1 MKKPLVTR
9 NDIAEAIALHTACM
23 PTREIPGA
31 IANYFMITRRFYT
44 RTDKAVIN
52 RLLIAEIRDYL
63 IEQGRLRYATVAA
76 EMRKEAHRMTG
87 NNLNVEKTAPV
98 ASATPSPA
106 VNVIS
111 NTGDTIDSQTLLKM
125 VNEAR
130 KLCGEPEVRNNKF
143 IEKILDELEGEDGYT
158 KSATVPP
165 GGGTPMVVITMTYK
179 QALRVAARESKAV
192 RRSLHTMIQALEPIN
207 VENHPDE
214 IPVLEWQGVRVVTT
228 ETLAR
233 GYGTTPTRI
242 QQNYNR
248 NEERFV
254 EGKHFFKIKGDEIK
268 SLRLSF
274 SELQISPKTRS
285 LILWTERGAARMSKI
300 VDTEQA
306 WAFFEKLEDSYF
318 RQKEQQPVAIPQ
330 TLPEALRLAA
340 ELAEQ
345 KQLLE
350 QKTHQLNQQLVAAA
364 PKVDFA
370 DRVSAANGILIG
382 NFAKVV
388 GLKQNALFSWLRQN
402 GILMAFGARK
412 NVPRQQYI
420 NAGYFT
426 VKEVVLDDENG
437 YQIRLTPQLTG
448 KGQQWLTRKLL
459 DAGLLKPVAIG

>member
-1 MKKPLVTR
+1 MKTPLVTR
-9 NDIAEAIALHTACM
+9 NEIAEAIALHTACM

-87 NNLNVEKTAPV
+87 NNLNVEKPAPV
-98 ASATPSPA
+98 ASATPAPA
-106 VNVIS
+106 VNIIP
-111 NTGDTIDSQTLLKM
+111 NTGDTIDSLTLLKM

-143 IEKILDELEGEDGYT
+143 IEKILDELDGEHYT
-158 KSATVPP
+158 KSVVEKMNKTS
-165 GGGTPMVVITMTYK
+165 MLVITMTFK

-192 RRSLHTMIQALEPIN
+192 RRSLIDKLE
-207 VENHPDE
+207 
-214 IPVLEWQGVRVVTT
+214 
-228 ETLAR
+228 
-233 GYGTTPTRI
+233 
-242 QQNYNR
+242 
-248 NEERFV
+248 
-254 EGKHFFKIKGDEIK
+254 
-268 SLRLSF
+268 
-274 SELQISPKTRS
+274 ELQQANSPTPS
-285 LILWTERGAARMSKI
+285 
-300 VDTEQA
+300 
-306 WAFFEKLEDSYF
+306 
-318 RQKEQQPVAIPQ
+318 IPQ

-345 KQLLE
+345 KMQLE
-350 QKTHQLNQQLVAAA
+350 QQLVAAA

-426 VKEVVLDDENG
+426 VKEVVL
-437 YQIRLTPQLTG
+437 
-448 KGQQWLTRKLL
+448 
-459 DAGLLKPVAIG
+459 

>member
-52 RLLIAEIRDYL
+52 KLLIAEIRDYL

-87 NNLNVEKTAPV
+87 NNLNVEKPAPV
-98 ASATPSPA
+98 ASATPAPA
-106 VNVIS
+106 VNIIP
-111 NTGDTIDSQTLLKM
+111 NTGDTIDSLTLLKM

-143 IEKILDELEGEDGYT
+143 IEKILDELDGEHYT
-158 KSATVPP
+158 KSVVEKMNKTS
-165 GGGTPMVVITMTYK
+165 MLVITMTFK

-192 RRSLHTMIQALEPIN
+192 RRSLIDKLE
-207 VENHPDE
+207 
-214 IPVLEWQGVRVVTT
+214 
-228 ETLAR
+228 
-233 GYGTTPTRI
+233 
-242 QQNYNR
+242 
-248 NEERFV
+248 
-254 EGKHFFKIKGDEIK
+254 
-268 SLRLSF
+268 
-274 SELQISPKTRS
+274 ELQQANSPTPS
-285 LILWTERGAARMSKI
+285 
-300 VDTEQA
+300 
-306 WAFFEKLEDSYF
+306 
-318 RQKEQQPVAIPQ
+318 IPQ

-345 KQLLE
+345 KMQLE
-350 QKTHQLNQQLVAAA
+350 QQLVAAA

-370 DRVSAANGILIG
+370 DRVSVANGILIG

>member
-1 MKKPLVTR
+1 MKTPLVTR
-9 NDIAEAIALHTACM
+9 NEIAEAIALHTTCM

-76 EMRKEAHRMTG
+76 EMRKEARRMTG
-87 NNLNVEKTAPV
+87 NNLNVEKPAPV

-111 NTGDTIDSQTLLKM
+111 NTGDTIDSLTLLKM

-143 IEKILDELEGEDGYT
+143 IEKILDELDGEHYT
-158 KSATVPP
+158 KSVVEKMNKTS
-165 GGGTPMVVITMTYK
+165 MLVITMTFK

-192 RRSLHTMIQALEPIN
+192 RRSLIDKLE
-207 VENHPDE
+207 
-214 IPVLEWQGVRVVTT
+214 
-228 ETLAR
+228 
-233 GYGTTPTRI
+233 
-242 QQNYNR
+242 
-248 NEERFV
+248 
-254 EGKHFFKIKGDEIK
+254 
-268 SLRLSF
+268 
-274 SELQISPKTRS
+274 ELQQANSPTPS
-285 LILWTERGAARMSKI
+285 
-300 VDTEQA
+300 
-306 WAFFEKLEDSYF
+306 
-318 RQKEQQPVAIPQ
+318 IPQ

-345 KQLLE
+345 KMQLE
-350 QKTHQLNQQLVAAA
+350 QQLVAAA

>member
-1 MKKPLVTR
+1 MKTPLVTR
-9 NDIAEAIALHTACM
+9 NEIAEAIALHTACM

-87 NNLNVEKTAPV
+87 NNLNVEKPAPV
-98 ASATPSPA
+98 ASATPAPA
-106 VNVIS
+106 VNIIP
-111 NTGDTIDSQTLLKM
+111 NTGDTIDSLTLLKM

-130 KLCGEPEVRNNKF
+130 KLCSEKPVRNNDF
-143 IEKILDELEGEDGYT
+143 IARVKDELDGEGYEIF
-158 KSATVPP
+158 V
-165 GGGTPMVVITMTYK
+165 TPMDKKKGGADQVVIVMTYK

-192 RRSLHTMIQALEPIN
+192 RRSLIDKLE
-207 VENHPDE
+207 
-214 IPVLEWQGVRVVTT
+214 
-228 ETLAR
+228 
-233 GYGTTPTRI
+233 
-242 QQNYNR
+242 
-248 NEERFV
+248 
-254 EGKHFFKIKGDEIK
+254 
-268 SLRLSF
+268 
-274 SELQISPKTRS
+274 ELQQANSPAPS
-285 LILWTERGAARMSKI
+285 
-300 VDTEQA
+300 
-306 WAFFEKLEDSYF
+306 
-318 RQKEQQPVAIPQ
+318 IPQ

-345 KQLLE
+345 KMQLE
-350 QKTHQLNQQLVAAA
+350 QQLVAAA

-402 GILMAFGARK
+402 DILMAFGARK

>member
-52 RLLIAEIRDYL
+52 KLLIAEIRDYL

-76 EMRKEAHRMTG
+76 EMRKEARRMTG
-87 NNLNVEKTAPV
+87 NNLNVEKPAPV

-111 NTGDTIDSQTLLKM
+111 NTGDTIDSLTLLKM

-143 IEKILDELEGEDGYT
+143 IEKILDELDGEHYT
-158 KSATVPP
+158 KSVVEKMNKTS
-165 GGGTPMVVITMTYK
+165 MLVITMTFK

-192 RRSLHTMIQALEPIN
+192 RRSLIDKLE
-207 VENHPDE
+207 
-214 IPVLEWQGVRVVTT
+214 
-228 ETLAR
+228 
-233 GYGTTPTRI
+233 
-242 QQNYNR
+242 
-248 NEERFV
+248 
-254 EGKHFFKIKGDEIK
+254 
-268 SLRLSF
+268 
-274 SELQISPKTRS
+274 ELQQANSPAPS
-285 LILWTERGAARMSKI
+285 
-300 VDTEQA
+300 
-306 WAFFEKLEDSYF
+306 
-318 RQKEQQPVAIPQ
+318 IPQ

-345 KQLLE
+345 KMQLE
-350 QKTHQLNQQLVAAA
+350 QQLVAAA

-370 DRVSAANGILIG
+370 DRVSVANGIMIG

>member
-1 MKKPLVTR
+1 MRTSLVTR
-9 NDIAEAIALHTACM
+9 EEMIEAIEQHTACIS
-23 PTREIPGA
+23 TRDIPGV
-31 IANYFMITRRFYT
+31 IANYFMITKKLYRRK
-44 RTDKAVIN
+44 DKNAVHRI
-52 RLLIAEIRDYL
+52 LLSDISEYL
-63 IEQGRLRYATVAA
+63 LEQGHLNYATVAA
-76 EMRKEAHRMTG
+76 ETRKEAHRMKAT
-87 NNLNVEKTAPV
+87 NVK
-98 ASATPSPA
+98 S
-106 VNVIS
+106 
-111 NTGDTIDSQTLLKM
+111 
-125 VNEAR
+125 
-130 KLCGEPEVRNNKF
+130 
-143 IEKILDELEGEDGYT
+143 EKINTPLVQESEL
-158 KSATVPP
+158 
-165 GGGTPMVVITMTYK
+165 VVV
-179 QALRVAARESKAV
+179 QS
-192 RRSLHTMIQALEPIN
+192 Q
-207 VENHPDE
+207 PDE

-228 ETLAR
+228 KILAK
-233 GYGTTPTRI
+233 GYGTDADNI
-242 QQNYNR
+242 KKNFSR
-248 NEERFV
+248 NAERFC
-254 EGKHFFKIKGDEIK
+254 EGKHFYKVIGDDLNN
-268 SLRLSF
+268 LRVTLSN
-274 SELQISPKTRS
+274 SQNPISPKARS
-285 LILWTERGAARMSKI
+285 LILWTERGAARHAKMLET
-300 VDTEQA
+300 DQA

-350 QKTHQLNQQLVAAA
+350 QTPHQLNQQLVAAA

>member
-9 NDIAEAIALHTACM
+9 NDITEAIALHTACM

-52 RLLIAEIRDYL
+52 KLLIAEIRDYL

-87 NNLNVEKTAPV
+87 NNLNVEKPAPV
-98 ASATPSPA
+98 ASATPAPA
-106 VNVIS
+106 VNIIP
-111 NTGDTIDSQTLLKM
+111 NTGDTIDSLTLLKM

-143 IEKILDELEGEDGYT
+143 IEKILDELDGEHYT
-158 KSATVPP
+158 KSVVEKMNKTS
-165 GGGTPMVVITMTYK
+165 MLVITMTFK

-192 RRSLHTMIQALEPIN
+192 RRSLIDKLE
-207 VENHPDE
+207 
-214 IPVLEWQGVRVVTT
+214 
-228 ETLAR
+228 
-233 GYGTTPTRI
+233 
-242 QQNYNR
+242 
-248 NEERFV
+248 
-254 EGKHFFKIKGDEIK
+254 
-268 SLRLSF
+268 
-274 SELQISPKTRS
+274 ELQQANSPTPS
-285 LILWTERGAARMSKI
+285 
-300 VDTEQA
+300 
-306 WAFFEKLEDSYF
+306 
-318 RQKEQQPVAIPQ
+318 IPQ

-345 KQLLE
+345 KMQLE
-350 QKTHQLNQQLVAAA
+350 QQLVAAA

-370 DRVSAANGILIG
+370 DRVSVANGILIG

>member
-1 MKKPLVTR
+1 MKTPLVTR
-9 NDIAEAIALHTACM
+9 NEIAEAIALHTICM

-52 RLLIAEIRDYL
+52 KLLIAEIRDYL

-98 ASATPSPA
+98 TSATPAPA
-106 VNVIS
+106 VNIIP
-111 NTGDTIDSQTLLKM
+111 NTGDTIDSLTLLKM

-143 IEKILDELEGEDGYT
+143 IEKILDELDGEHYT
-158 KSATVPP
+158 KSVVEKMNKTS
-165 GGGTPMVVITMTYK
+165 MLVITMTFK
-179 QALRVAARESKAV
+179 QAMRVAARESKAV
-192 RRSLHTMIQALEPIN
+192 RRSLIDKLE
-207 VENHPDE
+207 
-214 IPVLEWQGVRVVTT
+214 
-228 ETLAR
+228 
-233 GYGTTPTRI
+233 
-242 QQNYNR
+242 
-248 NEERFV
+248 
-254 EGKHFFKIKGDEIK
+254 
-268 SLRLSF
+268 
-274 SELQISPKTRS
+274 ELQQANSPAPS
-285 LILWTERGAARMSKI
+285 
-300 VDTEQA
+300 
-306 WAFFEKLEDSYF
+306 
-318 RQKEQQPVAIPQ
+318 IPQ

-345 KQLLE
+345 KMQLE
-350 QKTHQLNQQLVAAA
+350 QHLVAAA

-370 DRVSAANGILIG
+370 DRVSVANGILIG

>member
-1 MKKPLVTR
+1 MKTPLVTR
-9 NDIAEAIALHTACM
+9 NEIAEAIALHTTCM

-76 EMRKEAHRMTG
+76 EMRKEARRMTG
-87 NNLNVEKTAPV
+87 NNLNVEKPAPV

-111 NTGDTIDSQTLLKM
+111 NTGDTIDSLTLLKM

-143 IEKILDELEGEDGYT
+143 IEKILDELDGEHYT
-158 KSATVPP
+158 KSVVEKMNKTS
-165 GGGTPMVVITMTYK
+165 MLVITMTFK
-179 QALRVAARESKAV
+179 QALRVAARESKVV
-192 RRSLHTMIQALEPIN
+192 RRSLIDKLE
-207 VENHPDE
+207 
-214 IPVLEWQGVRVVTT
+214 
-228 ETLAR
+228 
-233 GYGTTPTRI
+233 
-242 QQNYNR
+242 
-248 NEERFV
+248 
-254 EGKHFFKIKGDEIK
+254 
-268 SLRLSF
+268 
-274 SELQISPKTRS
+274 ELQQANSPAPS
-285 LILWTERGAARMSKI
+285 
-300 VDTEQA
+300 
-306 WAFFEKLEDSYF
+306 
-318 RQKEQQPVAIPQ
+318 IPQ

-345 KQLLE
+345 KMQLE
-350 QKTHQLNQQLVAAA
+350 QQLVAAA

-370 DRVSAANGILIG
+370 DRVSVANGILIG

>member
-1 MKKPLVTR
+1 MVNANPCARPEFIWRFYSCKKHHYHFVIAATEDEARSQLPDGPCIFTARFSTNSRNSLSYWNLPFSADVQGGVMKKPLVTR
-9 NDIAEAIALHTACM
+9 NEIAEAIALHTACM

-31 IANYFMITRRFYT
+31 IANYFMITKRFYT
-44 RTDKAVIN
+44 RIDKAVIN
-52 RLLIAEIRDYL
+52 KLLIAEIRDYL
-63 IEQGRLRYATVAA
+63 IEQGRLRFATVAA

-87 NNLNVEKTAPV
+87 NNLNVEKPAPV
-98 ASATPSPA
+98 TSATPAPA
-106 VNVIS
+106 VNIIP
-111 NTGDTIDSQTLLKM
+111 NTGDTIDSLTLLKM

-130 KLCGEPEVRNNKF
+130 KLCSEKPVRNNDF
-143 IEKILDELEGEDGYT
+143 IARVKDELDGEGYEIF
-158 KSATVPP
+158 V
-165 GGGTPMVVITMTYK
+165 TPMDKKKGGADQVVIVMTYK

-192 RRSLHTMIQALEPIN
+192 RRSLIDKLE
-207 VENHPDE
+207 
-214 IPVLEWQGVRVVTT
+214 
-228 ETLAR
+228 
-233 GYGTTPTRI
+233 
-242 QQNYNR
+242 
-248 NEERFV
+248 
-254 EGKHFFKIKGDEIK
+254 
-268 SLRLSF
+268 
-274 SELQISPKTRS
+274 ELQQANSPAPS
-285 LILWTERGAARMSKI
+285 
-300 VDTEQA
+300 
-306 WAFFEKLEDSYF
+306 
-318 RQKEQQPVAIPQ
+318 IPQ

-345 KQLLE
+345 KMQLE
-350 QKTHQLNQQLVAAA
+350 QQLVAAA

-370 DRVSAANGILIG
+370 DRVSVANGILIG

>member
-9 NDIAEAIALHTACM
+9 NEIAEAIALHTTCM

-31 IANYFMITRRFYT
+31 IANYFMITRGFYT

-76 EMRKEAHRMTG
+76 EMRKEAHRMTS
-87 NNLNVEKTAPV
+87 NNLNVKKPASV

-125 VNEAR
+125 VNDAR
-130 KLCGEPEVRNNKF
+130 KLCRENEIRNNDFLNRIK
-143 IEKILDELEGEDGYT
+143 DELDGEFYET
-158 KSATVPP
+158 FVKSH
-165 GGGTPMVVITMTYK
+165 GTRAGRSFEVITMTYK

-192 RRSLHTMIQALEPIN
+192 RRSLIDKLE
-207 VENHPDE
+207 
-214 IPVLEWQGVRVVTT
+214 
-228 ETLAR
+228 
-233 GYGTTPTRI
+233 
-242 QQNYNR
+242 
-248 NEERFV
+248 
-254 EGKHFFKIKGDEIK
+254 
-268 SLRLSF
+268 
-274 SELQISPKTRS
+274 ELQQANSPTPS
-285 LILWTERGAARMSKI
+285 
-300 VDTEQA
+300 
-306 WAFFEKLEDSYF
+306 
-318 RQKEQQPVAIPQ
+318 IPQ

-345 KQLLE
+345 KMQLE
-350 QKTHQLNQQLVAAA
+350 QQLVAAA

>member
-87 NNLNVEKTAPV
+87 NNLNVEKPAPV
-98 ASATPSPA
+98 TSATPAPA
-106 VNVIS
+106 VNIIP
-111 NTGDTIDSQTLLKM
+111 NTGDTIDSLTLLKM

-130 KLCGEPEVRNNKF
+130 KLCSEKPVRNNDF
-143 IEKILDELEGEDGYT
+143 IARVKDELDGEGYEIF
-158 KSATVPP
+158 V
-165 GGGTPMVVITMTYK
+165 TPMDKKKGGADQVVIVMTYK

-192 RRSLHTMIQALEPIN
+192 RRSLIDKLE
-207 VENHPDE
+207 
-214 IPVLEWQGVRVVTT
+214 
-228 ETLAR
+228 
-233 GYGTTPTRI
+233 
-242 QQNYNR
+242 
-248 NEERFV
+248 
-254 EGKHFFKIKGDEIK
+254 
-268 SLRLSF
+268 
-274 SELQISPKTRS
+274 ELQQANSPTPS
-285 LILWTERGAARMSKI
+285 
-300 VDTEQA
+300 
-306 WAFFEKLEDSYF
+306 
-318 RQKEQQPVAIPQ
+318 IPQ

-345 KQLLE
+345 KMQLE
-350 QKTHQLNQQLVAAA
+350 QQLVAAA

-388 GLKQNALFSWLRQN
+388 GLKQNALFVWLREN
-402 GILMAFGARK
+402 GILIASGGRK
-412 NVPRQQYI
+412 NVPFQQYI

>member
-76 EMRKEAHRMTG
+76 EMRKEARRMTG
-87 NNLNVEKTAPV
+87 NNLNVEKPASV
-98 ASATPSPA
+98 ASATASPA

-111 NTGDTIDSQTLLKM
+111 NTGDTIDSLTLLKM

-143 IEKILDELEGEDGYT
+143 IEKILDELDGEHYT
-158 KSATVPP
+158 KSVVEKMNKTS
-165 GGGTPMVVITMTYK
+165 MLVITMTFK

-192 RRSLHTMIQALEPIN
+192 RRSLIDKLE
-207 VENHPDE
+207 
-214 IPVLEWQGVRVVTT
+214 
-228 ETLAR
+228 
-233 GYGTTPTRI
+233 
-242 QQNYNR
+242 
-248 NEERFV
+248 
-254 EGKHFFKIKGDEIK
+254 
-268 SLRLSF
+268 
-274 SELQISPKTRS
+274 ELQQANSPAPS
-285 LILWTERGAARMSKI
+285 
-300 VDTEQA
+300 
-306 WAFFEKLEDSYF
+306 
-318 RQKEQQPVAIPQ
+318 IPQ

-345 KQLLE
+345 KMQLE
-350 QKTHQLNQQLVAAA
+350 QQLVAAA

-370 DRVSAANGILIG
+370 DRVSVANGILIG

>member
-1 MKKPLVTR
+1 MKTPLVTR

-52 RLLIAEIRDYL
+52 KLLIAEIRDYL

-87 NNLNVEKTAPV
+87 NNLNVEKPAPV
-98 ASATPSPA
+98 ASATPAPA
-106 VNVIS
+106 VNIIP
-111 NTGDTIDSQTLLKM
+111 NTGDTIDSLTLLKM

-143 IEKILDELEGEDGYT
+143 IEKILDELDGEHYT
-158 KSATVPP
+158 KSVVEKMNKTS
-165 GGGTPMVVITMTYK
+165 MLVITMTFK

-192 RRSLHTMIQALEPIN
+192 RRSLIDKLE
-207 VENHPDE
+207 
-214 IPVLEWQGVRVVTT
+214 
-228 ETLAR
+228 
-233 GYGTTPTRI
+233 
-242 QQNYNR
+242 
-248 NEERFV
+248 
-254 EGKHFFKIKGDEIK
+254 
-268 SLRLSF
+268 
-274 SELQISPKTRS
+274 ELQQANSPTPS
-285 LILWTERGAARMSKI
+285 
-300 VDTEQA
+300 
-306 WAFFEKLEDSYF
+306 
-318 RQKEQQPVAIPQ
+318 IPQ
-330 TLPEALRLAA
+330 TIPEALRLAA

-345 KQLLE
+345 KMQLE
-350 QKTHQLNQQLVAAA
+350 QQLVAAA

-370 DRVSAANGILIG
+370 DRVSVANGILIG

>member
-1 MKKPLVTR
+1 MKTPLVTR
-9 NDIAEAIALHTACM
+9 NEIAEAIALHTACM

-87 NNLNVEKTAPV
+87 NNLNVEKPAPV
-98 ASATPSPA
+98 TSATPSPA

-111 NTGDTIDSQTLLKM
+111 NTGDTIDSLTLLKM

-143 IEKILDELEGEDGYT
+143 IEKILDELDGEHYT
-158 KSATVPP
+158 KSVVEKMNKTS
-165 GGGTPMVVITMTYK
+165 MLVITMTFK

-192 RRSLHTMIQALEPIN
+192 RRSLIDKLE
-207 VENHPDE
+207 
-214 IPVLEWQGVRVVTT
+214 
-228 ETLAR
+228 
-233 GYGTTPTRI
+233 
-242 QQNYNR
+242 
-248 NEERFV
+248 
-254 EGKHFFKIKGDEIK
+254 
-268 SLRLSF
+268 
-274 SELQISPKTRS
+274 ELQQANSPAPS
-285 LILWTERGAARMSKI
+285 
-300 VDTEQA
+300 
-306 WAFFEKLEDSYF
+306 
-318 RQKEQQPVAIPQ
+318 IPQ

-345 KQLLE
+345 KMQLE
-350 QKTHQLNQQLVAAA
+350 QQLVAAA

-370 DRVSAANGILIG
+370 DRVSVANGILIG

>member
-87 NNLNVEKTAPV
+87 NNLNVEKPAPV
-98 ASATPSPA
+98 ASATPAPA
-106 VNVIS
+106 VNIIP
-111 NTGDTIDSQTLLKM
+111 NTGGTIDSLTLLKM

-143 IEKILDELEGEDGYT
+143 IEKILDELDGEHYT
-158 KSATVPP
+158 KSVVEKMNKTS
-165 GGGTPMVVITMTYK
+165 MLVITMTFK

-192 RRSLHTMIQALEPIN
+192 RRSLIDKLE
-207 VENHPDE
+207 
-214 IPVLEWQGVRVVTT
+214 
-228 ETLAR
+228 
-233 GYGTTPTRI
+233 
-242 QQNYNR
+242 
-248 NEERFV
+248 
-254 EGKHFFKIKGDEIK
+254 
-268 SLRLSF
+268 
-274 SELQISPKTRS
+274 ELQQANSPAPS
-285 LILWTERGAARMSKI
+285 
-300 VDTEQA
+300 
-306 WAFFEKLEDSYF
+306 
-318 RQKEQQPVAIPQ
+318 IPQ

-345 KQLLE
+345 KMQLE
-350 QKTHQLNQQLVAAA
+350 QQLVAAA

-370 DRVSAANGILIG
+370 DRVSVANGILIG

>member
-23 PTREIPGA
+23 STREIPGA

-52 RLLIAEIRDYL
+52 KLLIAEIRDYL

-87 NNLNVEKTAPV
+87 NNLNVEKPAPV
-98 ASATPSPA
+98 ASATPAPA
-106 VNVIS
+106 VNIIP
-111 NTGDTIDSQTLLKM
+111 NTGDTIDSLTLLKM

-143 IEKILDELEGEDGYT
+143 IEKILDELDGEHYT
-158 KSATVPP
+158 KSVVEKMNKTS
-165 GGGTPMVVITMTYK
+165 MLVITMTFK

-192 RRSLHTMIQALEPIN
+192 RRSLIDKLE
-207 VENHPDE
+207 
-214 IPVLEWQGVRVVTT
+214 
-228 ETLAR
+228 
-233 GYGTTPTRI
+233 
-242 QQNYNR
+242 
-248 NEERFV
+248 
-254 EGKHFFKIKGDEIK
+254 
-268 SLRLSF
+268 
-274 SELQISPKTRS
+274 ELQQANSPTPS
-285 LILWTERGAARMSKI
+285 
-300 VDTEQA
+300 
-306 WAFFEKLEDSYF
+306 
-318 RQKEQQPVAIPQ
+318 IPQ

-345 KQLLE
+345 KMQLE
-350 QKTHQLNQQLVAAA
+350 QQLVAAA

-370 DRVSAANGILIG
+370 DRVSVANGILIG

-459 DAGLLKPVAIG
+459 DAGLLKPVASLS

>member
-9 NDIAEAIALHTACM
+9 NEIAEAIALHTTCM

-87 NNLNVEKTAPV
+87 NNLNVEKPAPV
-98 ASATPSPA
+98 ASATPAPA
-106 VNVIS
+106 VNIIP
-111 NTGDTIDSQTLLKM
+111 NTGDTIDSLTLLKM

-143 IEKILDELEGEDGYT
+143 IEKILDELDGEHYT
-158 KSATVPP
+158 KSVVEKMNKTS
-165 GGGTPMVVITMTYK
+165 MLVITMTFK

-192 RRSLHTMIQALEPIN
+192 RRSLIDKLE
-207 VENHPDE
+207 
-214 IPVLEWQGVRVVTT
+214 
-228 ETLAR
+228 
-233 GYGTTPTRI
+233 
-242 QQNYNR
+242 
-248 NEERFV
+248 
-254 EGKHFFKIKGDEIK
+254 
-268 SLRLSF
+268 
-274 SELQISPKTRS
+274 ELQQANSPTPS
-285 LILWTERGAARMSKI
+285 
-300 VDTEQA
+300 
-306 WAFFEKLEDSYF
+306 
-318 RQKEQQPVAIPQ
+318 IPQ

-345 KQLLE
+345 KMQLE
-350 QKTHQLNQQLVAAA
+350 QQLVAAA

-388 GLKQNALFSWLRQN
+388 GLKQNALFAWLREN
-402 GILMAFGARK
+402 GILIASGGRK
-412 NVPRQQYI
+412 NVPFQQYI

-426 VKEVVLDDENG
+426 VKEVVLDDEDG

-459 DAGLLKPVAIG
+459 DAGLLKPVAAE

>member
-76 EMRKEAHRMTG
+76 EMRKEARRMTG
-87 NNLNVEKTAPV
+87 NNLNVEKPAPV
-98 ASATPSPA
+98 ALATPSPT

-143 IEKILDELEGEDGYT
+143 IEKILDELDGEHYT
-158 KSATVPP
+158 KSVVEKMNKTS
-165 GGGTPMVVITMTYK
+165 MLVITMTYK

-192 RRSLHTMIQALEPIN
+192 RRSLIDKLE
-207 VENHPDE
+207 
-214 IPVLEWQGVRVVTT
+214 
-228 ETLAR
+228 
-233 GYGTTPTRI
+233 
-242 QQNYNR
+242 
-248 NEERFV
+248 
-254 EGKHFFKIKGDEIK
+254 
-268 SLRLSF
+268 
-274 SELQISPKTRS
+274 ELQQANSPTPS
-285 LILWTERGAARMSKI
+285 
-300 VDTEQA
+300 
-306 WAFFEKLEDSYF
+306 
-318 RQKEQQPVAIPQ
+318 IPQ

-345 KQLLE
+345 KLQLE
-350 QKTHQLNQQLVAAA
+350 QQLVAAA

-370 DRVSAANGILIG
+370 DRVSVANGILIG